1 MHKSNQSKTRST
13 VWGTHIQDWQTTE
26 QSQSA
31 YCKAHD
37 LNYHCFIYWRRKLVG
52 PTKRK
57 TKPAGS
63 SAFVPVQSSPMIVV
77 EELSLTLSNGMTL
90 RGITSSNLPVVRQL
104 LSLLP

>member
-1 MHKSNQSKTRST
+1 MHKKNQSETLST
-13 VWGTHIQDWQTTE
+13 VWGTHIQGWQTTE

-52 PTKRK
+52 ATKRK
-57 TKPAGS
+57 TKPARS
-63 SAFVPVQSSPMIVV
+63 SAFVPVQSSPIIVV
-77 EELSLTLSNGMTL
+77 EDLSLTLANGMTL
-90 RGITSSNLPVVRQL
+90 QGITSSNLPVVQQL